1 MEQFKSFITEEKSED
16 YKLLLLTKEG
26 SSKESEYFHTA
37 GRFLEESKKLSIPA
51 YSLFVESGKISDGK
65 AYNADDEEG

>member
-26 SSKESEYFHTA
+26 SSKEGEYFHTA
-37 GRFLEESKKLSIPA
+37 GRFSEESK
-51 YSLFVESGKISDGK
+51 
-65 AYNADDEEG
+65 